1 MKNVIKIKYTIIS
14 FIIGLI
20 PFIIVSS
27 ILNNN
32 PKYKLIHS
40 TTLLMFGLST
50 ALANSIY
57 TYVSINNKL
66 QNKTH
71 Q

>member
-40 TTLLMFGLST
+40 TTLLMFGLLT

-57 TYVSINNKL
+57 TYISINNKL